1 MISKLKVA
9 RVNPDS
15 LADQAYAKLK
25 TAIYDFHLL
34 PGDRFSEGD
43 IADRLQMSRTPV
55 REALF
60 RLQREGYV
68 EVMFRS
74 GWQVKP
80 FDFQQFEQLYD
91 VRITLEVAAVNK
103 LCGMVDA
110 PLLDD
115 LKRAWLVRPEDRL
128 TDGPSVSALDE
139 RFHEQLVEA
148 TGNREMA
155 RIHHDITER
164 IRIIRRLDFT
174 KGMRIEATYGEH
186 AKILRA
192 IIERHTAEAV
202 LMLTSHIESSKA
214 EVRKITLHMLY
225 EARQAKDAFGSTS

>member
-103 LCGMVDA
+103 LCTMVDV
-110 PLLDD
+110 PLLEE

-128 TDGPSVSALDE
+128 SDGPSVSALDE

-174 KGMRIEATYGEH
+174 KGLRIEATYGEH

-225 EARQAKDAFGSTS
+225 EARQAKDA